1 MIQDSSS
8 ILQSGKPDLWPLEF
22 WQLII
27 QLAERAEGTA
37 QPRLSLTPS
46 TTPNYVSPVSDTQY
60 EFNLALSTLEELE
73 ILDIRWKGDPGSQAA
88 WIRLRLSQR
97 EALENIIENYSP
109 MLPQQRM
116 KSQNLDWTLIRKAL
130 QRYGSLGLRTAA
142 HIAFGSSHSL
152 DTISLPSE
160 FQNQVWVQADAIP
173 VGGDVIRVGGLL
185 EFRSPSGQFIE
196 RWSRPG
202 HYIWAWDVEEL
213 KIAKVGQKLILIENP
228 YPYWELLAR
237 LKGLPISLI
246 CLHGETR
253 HHEAVQ
259 SALGNVLGR
268 IYEKHPNLDTYIWCD
283 PDPGGVFI
291 AGNAFKLVKKL
302 GGNAQFLKMGI
313 EAFDEL
319 HDVILSQELDHP
331 ISSTEKNWLKN
342 IEIHPDLQPLANFM
356 ISKEIKGEQEGLA
369 VTLHFK
375 DFMP

>member
-1 MIQDSSS
+1 MIQDPSS

-27 QLAERAEGTA
+27 QLAERAKGTA
-37 QPRLSLTPS
+37 QPRLSLTTS

-116 KSQNLDWTLIRKAL
+116 KSQDLDWKLVHDAT

-152 DTISLPSE
+152 DTISLPPE
-160 FQNQVWVQADAIP
+160 FQNKVWIQADAIP
-173 VGGDVIRVGGLL
+173 VGSDVIRVGGLL
-185 EFRSPSGQFIE
+185 EFQSPSGQFIE

-202 HYIWAWDVEEL
+202 HSIWSWDVEEL
-213 KIAKVGQKLILIENP
+213 QIEKVGQKLILIENP
-228 YPYWELLAR
+228 YPYWELLSR

-253 HHEAVQ
+253 HHIAAQ
-259 SALGNVLGR
+259 SALGNILGR
-268 IYEKHPNLDTYIWCD
+268 VYEKHPHLDTYIWCD
-283 PDPGGVFI
+283 PDPGGIFI
-291 AGNAFKLVKKL
+291 ANNAFQLVKKL
-302 GGNAQFLKMGI
+302 GVDAKFLKMGAEI
-313 EAFDEL
+313 FEELDEVL
-319 HDVILSQELDHP
+319 LSQESVRP
-331 ISSTEKNWLKN
+331 ISQIEKDWLRN
-342 IEIHPDLQPLANFM
+342 TEIHPELLPLANLM
-356 ISKEIKGEQEGLA
+356 LSKEIKGEQEALA
-369 VTLHFK
+369 VTITFGELSL
-375 DFMP
+375 